1 MLRSFRFVVLGLSRV
16 EIAELNYFLCLQPP
30 TLTEKIKEVFGVS
43 EVPNPESNNLG
54 PNEVRHPARVCT

>member
-1 MLRSFRFVVLGLSRV
+1 M
-16 EIAELNYFLCLQPP
+16 QPP

-54 PNEVRHPARVCT
+54 PNEVWHTARVCN